1 MKLPADSI
9 VARAK
14 MADYLLK
21 WQPENDKSQFL
32 AQAGYSAAR
41 ADLLAQDIRSQLLPL
56 DAVFEETTEYG
67 DKYRIAG
74 TLTGPNGRPLRVVS
88 IWMTETASGL
98 SKFITLYPAKEH

>member
-56 DAVFEETTEYG
+56 DAFLHPFIEGPKRVEGRYATLGCRLIASTETTS
-67 DKYRIAG
+67 
-74 TLTGPNGRPLRVVS
+74 TGRAPACSRPLV
-88 IWMTETASGL
+88 GL
-98 SKFITLYPAKEH
+98 RLTR